1 MHIGPADEIVVP
13 ILQVRDLLRRAHGG
27 SFNLAN
33 VCRRLDVD
41 ETHARTLVEPL
52 VHRGFVE
59 RVSARVSGGDP
70 PLGQRL
76 IELADD

>member
-1 MHIGPADEIVVP
+1 MHIGPADQIVVP

-41 ETHARTLVEPL
+41 ETHARTLVDAL
-52 VHRGFVE
+52 VHLFVE
-59 RVSARVSGGDP
+59 RVG
-70 PLGQRL
+70 LGEGEWWGPT
-76 IELADD
+76 IGAAADRTRR